1 MPRPKVLINFAL
13 TVDGKIST
21 AKFTPTTFTSAY
33 DKKRLL
39 EIRSLGDALMVGR
52 GTLEKDR
59 MTMGMP
65 DAAFRQARKNRGQT
79 AYPLRVIVSGSGKLD
94 RNLPVFGQTF
104 SPILLFTGRS
114 ATAGRDE
121 APWPDH
127 VRVYRSEHDR
137 QDPEQV
143 LSLLYAEYDVRT
155 LVCEGGPTLI
165 RALAECDLI
174 DEIYATIA
182 PKMFGGEHAPG
193 LLGTSDAFLSASRAY
208 RMVNLEVHGGE
219 AYLHYRRDR

>member
-21 AKFTPTTFTSAY
+21 ANFTPTTFTSPY

-39 EIRSLGDALMVGR
+39 EIRSLADAVMVGR
-52 GTLEKDR
+52 GTVEKDR

-65 DAAFRQARKNRGQT
+65 DAELRKARKDRGQVE
-79 AYPLRVIVSGSGKLD
+79 YPLRVILSGSGKLD
-94 RNLPVFGQTF
+94 LNLPVFGQKF
-104 SPILLFTGRS
+104 SPILLFTGS
-114 ATAGRDE
+114 STE
-121 APWPDH
+121 NEVPWPDH
-127 VRVYRSEHDR
+127 VRVYRSERDW
-137 QDPEQV
+137 QDLDQV
-143 LSLLYAEYDVRT
+143 LSFLYAEYGVRT
-155 LVCEGGPTLI
+155 LVCEGGPTLV
-165 RALAECDLI
+165 RALAERDLI

-182 PKMFGGEHAPG
+182 PKLFGGEHAPG

-208 RMVNLEVHGGE
+208 RMVNLEVHGDE

>member
-21 AKFTPTTFTSAY
+21 AAFTPTTFTSAH
-33 DKKRLL
+33 DKRRLL
-39 EIRSLGDALMVGR
+39 QIRSLGDAVMVGR
-52 GTLEKDR
+52 GTVEKDR

-65 DAAFRQARKNRGQT
+65 DAELRRMRKDRGQT
-79 AYPLRVIVSGSGKLD
+79 EYPLRVILSGSGKLD
-94 RNLPVFGQTF
+94 LHLPAFGQKF

-114 ATAGRDE
+114 IANE
-121 APWPDH
+121 VPWPDH
-127 VRVYRSEHDR
+127 VRVYRSERDW
-137 QDPEQV
+137 QDLDQV
-143 LSLLYAEYDVRT
+143 LSFLYAEYGVRT

-165 RALAECDLI
+165 RVLAERDLI
-174 DEIYATIA
+174 DEIYATVA
-182 PKMFGGEHAPG
+182 PKLFGGEHAPG

-208 RMVNLEVHGGE
+208 RMVNFEIHGDE

>member
-39 EIRSLGDALMVGR
+39 EIRSLADAVMVGR
-52 GTLEKDR
+52 GTVEKDR

-65 DAAFRQARKNRGQT
+65 DPKLRKARRDRGQ
-79 AYPLRVIVSGSGKLD
+79 AEYPLRVVLSGSGKLD
-94 RNLPVFGQTF
+94 PGLPVFGQNF
-104 SPILLFTGRS
+104 SPILIFTGSS
-114 ATAGRDE
+114 AANE

-127 VRVYRSEHDR
+127 VRVYRSERDW
-137 QDPEQV
+137 QDVSQV
-143 LSLLYAEYDVRT
+143 LSFLYTEYSVRT
-155 LVCEGGPTLI
+155 VICEGGPTLV
-165 RALAECDLI
+165 RALAERDLI

-182 PKMFGGEHAPG
+182 PKLFGGEHAPG
-193 LLGTSDAFLSASRAY
+193 LLGTSDAFLSASRTY
-208 RMVNLEVHGGE
+208 RMVNLEVHGDE
-219 AYLHYRRDR
+219 AYLHYRRER

>member
-21 AKFTPTTFTSAY
+21 ANFTPTTFTSAY
-33 DKKRLL
+33 DKRRLL
-39 EIRSLGDALMVGR
+39 EIRSLGDAVMVGR
-52 GTLEKDR
+52 GTVEKDR

-65 DAAFRQARKNRGQT
+65 DAELRKARRARGQ
-79 AYPLRVIVSGSGKLD
+79 AEYPLRVILSGSGKLELS
-94 RNLPVFGQTF
+94 LPVFGQKF

-114 ATAGRDE
+114 TDNDNE
-121 APWPDH
+121 PPWPDH
-127 VRVYRSEHDR
+127 VRVHRSERDW
-137 QDPEQV
+137 QDVGEI
-143 LSLLYAEYDVRT
+143 LTFLYTEYGVRT
-155 LVCEGGPTLI
+155 LVCEGGPTLV
-165 RALAECDLI
+165 RTLAGRDLI

-182 PKMFGGEHAPG
+182 PKMFGGQHAPG

-208 RMVNLEVHGGE
+208 RMMNLEVHGDE

>member
-13 TVDGKIST
+13 TIDGKIST

-39 EIRSLGDALMVGR
+39 EIRSLADAVMVGR
-52 GTLEKDR
+52 GTVEKDR

-65 DAAFRQARKNRGQT
+65 DPKLRKARGDRGQT
-79 AYPLRVIVSGSGKLD
+79 EYPLRVILSGSGKLD
-94 RNLPVFGQTF
+94 PNLPVFGHDF
-104 SPILLFTGRS
+104 SPILLFTGSS
-114 ATAGRDE
+114 AGTE
-121 APWPDH
+121 VPWPDY
-127 VRVYRSEHDR
+127 VRVYRSERDW
-137 QDPEQV
+137 QDVGQV
-143 LSLLYAEYDVRT
+143 LSFLHAEYGVRT
-155 LVCEGGPTLI
+155 VICEGGPTLV
-165 RALAECDLI
+165 RTLAERDLI

-182 PKMFGGEHAPG
+182 PKLFGGKHAPG

-208 RMVNLEVHGGE
+208 RMVNLEIHGDE